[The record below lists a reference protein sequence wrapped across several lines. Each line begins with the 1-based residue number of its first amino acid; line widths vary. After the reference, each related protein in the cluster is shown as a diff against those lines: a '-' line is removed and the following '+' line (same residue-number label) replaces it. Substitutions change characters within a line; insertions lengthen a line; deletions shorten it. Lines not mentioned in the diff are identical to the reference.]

1 MKTMGFVIS
10 HKNGEQRRAIL
21 PADAALLKYPAQLY
35 FESGY
40 GLSVG
45 ASDDD
50 YIAAGC
56 HIVSREEA
64 MACDIIADVKLGD
77 ADYLDKID
85 GSKLLFGWA
94 HTVQNIDFT
103 GAMLNAGHTVV
114 AWEEIFEDGRYIFY
128 RNREVAGEA
137 AVLHAFRYCGRM
149 PYDSR
154 VAILGNGQT
163 AKGAMRILHGLG
175 ATVDVYG
182 RRQEQLFRKKMF
194 EYDVLVNCV
203 MWDTSREDRI
213 IYKEDLKKFKPGTLI
228 IDVSCD
234 PELEIETSRP
244 TTIENPVYTVDGVI
258 HYAVD
263 NTPGMFPITV
273 TKVLSQGLGRYI
285 DILIENDFEAYPENL
300 KKAVVIKDGSIR
312 DERIRAFREK
322 RGIFCK

>member
-21 PADAALLKYPAQLY
+21 PEDIAALKYPAQLY
-35 FESGY
+35 FETGY
-40 GLSVG
+40 GLSVS
-45 ASDDD
+45 ASDDE
-50 YIAAGC
+50 YRAAGC
-56 HIVSREEA
+56 HVVSRDEA
-64 MACDIIADVKLGD
+64 MSCDIIADVKLGD
-77 ADYLDKID
+77 ADYLDKLSPNKI
-85 GSKLLFGWA
+85 LFGWA
-94 HTVQNIDFT
+94 HTVQNLDFT
-103 GAMLNAGHTVV
+103 SAMLNDNHSVI

-175 ATVDVYG
+175 AEVDVYG

-194 EYDVLVNCV
+194 EYDVLVNCI

-263 NTPGMFPITV
+263 NTPAMFPITV
-273 TKVLSQGLGRYI
+273 TKVLSRGIGKYI
-285 DILIENDFEAYPENL
+285 DIVLESDFDAYPDNL
-300 KKAVVIKDGSIR
+300 KKALVIREGHIL

>member
-21 PADAALLKYPAQLY
+21 PADIAALKYPGQLY

-45 ASDDD
+45 ASDVE
-50 YIAAGC
+50 YAAAGC
-56 HIVSREEA
+56 HVVSREEA

-77 ADYLDKID
+77 ADYLDELSPKKI
-85 GSKLLFGWA
+85 LFGWA
-94 HTVQNIDFT
+94 HTVQNLDFT
-103 GAMLNAGHTVV
+103 SAMLNDNHSVI

-137 AVLHAFRYCGRM
+137 AVLHGFRYCGRM

-175 ATVDVYG
+175 AEVDVYG

-194 EYDVLVNCV
+194 EYDVLVNCI

-213 IYKEDLKKFKPGTLI
+213 IYREDLKKFRPGTLI

-263 NTPGMFPITV
+263 NTPAMFPITV
-273 TKVLSQGLGRYI
+273 TKVLSRGIGKYI
-285 DILIENDFEAYPENL
+285 DMVLELDFDSYPDNL
-300 KKAVVIKDGSIR
+300 KKALVIREGHIL
-312 DERIRAFREK
+312 DERIRSFREK

>member
-1 MKTMGFVIS
+1 MKTIGFVIS

-21 PADAALLKYPAQLY
+21 PEDITALKHPGQLY

-45 ASDDD
+45 ASDED
-50 YIAAGC
+50 YIAEGC

-77 ADYLDKID
+77 ADYLDKIAPN
-85 GSKLLFGWA
+85 KLMFGWA

-103 GAMLNAGHTVV
+103 SAMLENNHTVI

-137 AVLHAFRYCGRM
+137 AVLHAFRYSGRM

-213 IYKEDLKKFKPGTLI
+213 IYREDLKKFKPGTLI

-273 TKVLSQGLGRYI
+273 TKVLSRGIGKYI
-285 DILIENDFEAYPENL
+285 DIIVENEFEDYPENL